1 MSIPAAVRDLA
12 NQRILI
18 LDRAARRHVDY
29 FKNGTQIFVAFFMLD
44 GASAEA
50 RPLVC
55 CGQTALRRPQR

>member
-18 LDRAARRHVDY
+18 LDRAASRHVDY

-44 GASAEA
+44 RTPAKTRS
-50 RPLVC
+50 PVC
-55 CGQTALRRPQR
+55 CGRNARRRPQR